1 MEVVIKA
8 SVEDV
13 FKKISDISEWHRFF
27 PEYEF
32 RADENRLYAG
42 VIYSYK
48 RRGSK
53 KWTRVKVID
62 YVENELIAGENL
74 EPDSIFKRMQYEHRL
89 VKLNDLETIS
99 TEQVSYTPRY
109 GVLGTLLDKVIIKRR
124 VMKSL
129 LNAHLTLKK
138 ICEAHGSGG

>member
-1 MEVVIKA
+1 MK
-8 SVEDV
+8 
-13 FKKISDISEWHRFF
+13 
-27 PEYEF
+27 
-32 RADENRLYAG
+32 NRLYAG

-62 YVENELIAGENL
+62 YVENELIAGENP

-109 GVLGTLLDKVIIKRR
+109 GMLGTLLDKVIIKRR